1 MDLLSKYASVFRL
14 GKKIKIKNG
23 KIDVVDGK
31 INMVGIVNTPYERN
45 ELYLRIKSV
54 GGEKPND
61 FRANIKVLNKDYYH
75 LHRVKK
81 GETLTILARKYY
93 RDPRKYIDIYNANR
107 DQIRSPNKISI
118 NQKIIIPNV

>member
-45 ELYLRIKSV
+45 ELYLRS
-54 GGEKPND
+54 
-61 FRANIKVLNKDYYH
+61 KVLAGKNQM
-75 LHRVKK
+75 
-81 GETLTILARKYY
+81 ILGLILKC
-93 RDPRKYIDIYNANR
+93 
-107 DQIRSPNKISI
+107 
-118 NQKIIIPNV
+118 